1 MVHEIKYN
9 YKFSKKEIKAM
20 LQQEHDC
27 NKQII
32 DLEAEKKAAVITQ
45 LETKNREANIFIK
58 WIAELLNM
66 ETDGVGFDE
75 IRWGIDDFQEAIER
89 YVSNFTG

>member
-1 MVHEIKYN
+1 MIKV
-9 YKFSKKEIKAM
+9 KKYDKLNAQKLKDKI
-20 LQQEHDC
+20 
-27 NKQII
+27 
-32 DLEAEKKAAVITQ
+32 AE

-75 IRWGIDDFQEAIER
+75 IKWDIYDFQKAIKKLKE
-89 YVSNFTG
+89 VE